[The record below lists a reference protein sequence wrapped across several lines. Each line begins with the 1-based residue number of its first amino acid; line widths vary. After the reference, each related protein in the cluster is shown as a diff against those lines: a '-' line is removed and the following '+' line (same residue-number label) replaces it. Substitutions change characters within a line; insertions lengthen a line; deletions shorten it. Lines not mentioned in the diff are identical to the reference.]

1 MASNKDKELARLLAD
16 AESERV
22 KELEDA
28 NIKLLRQLDK
38 AKNKTEKL
46 VEAVYSAVKTSITT
60 YRKSNVPKPKLPKKK
75 KVGEEIA
82 CAVLSDVQLAKITP
96 TYNTQIAEERV
107 VRYAHK
113 IIDLANIQ
121 RQAHN
126 VNKIAVFC
134 VGDIVEGE
142 LIFPGQEHLIDSS
155 LYSQVTV
162 DAPRILTQFFDILLA
177 NFEEV
182 QVHWV
187 IGNHGH
193 LGGRSRKNYH
203 PDSNADRML
212 GKILDMIYESEKRIT
227 FSIPDSVN
235 ADNHWFDIADLGE
248 KCKFF
253 LWHGD
258 NVRGFGGFP
267 WYGFG
272 KKIMGWKTLASNG
285 LMPDFDYAIAG
296 HFHTPNTQ
304 YINDVRLWINGSTE
318 SYNTYALEQLA
329 SMGRPCQYLLF
340 CKPKHGVT
348 AEYLVN
354 LEDV

>member
-1 MASNKDKELARLLAD
+1 MVDKKTARLLAE
-16 AESERV
+16 AESNRIL
-22 KELEDA
+22 ELEQT
-28 NIKLLRQLDK
+28 NIKLLKQLEQS
-38 AKNKTEKL
+38 KNKTQSL
-46 VEAVYSAVKTSITT
+46 VDAVYDAVKTSITT
-60 YRKSNVPKPKLPKKK
+60 YRSGNVPKPTLPMKKAK
-75 KVGEEIA
+75 GQEIA
-82 CAVLSDVQLAKITP
+82 CAVLSDVQLAKVTP
-96 TYNTQIAEERV
+96 TYNTEVAEKRV
-107 VRYAHK
+107 VRYAEK
-113 IIDLANIQ
+113 IVELTNIQ
-121 RQAHN
+121 RHATN
-126 VNKIAVFC
+126 ITKCAVFA

-142 LIFPGQEHLIDSS
+142 LIFPGQEHLIDAS

-177 NFEEV
+177 NFNEV
-182 QVHWV
+182 EVHWV

-212 GKILDMIYESEKRIT
+212 GKIMDMIYEKEKRIS
-227 FSIPDSVN
+227 FVIPN
-235 ADNHWFDIADLGE
+235 TTGDNHWFDIADLGE

-285 LMPDFDYAIAG
+285 LMPDFNYAIAG

-304 YINDVRLWINGSTE
+304 YVNDVRLWINGSTE

-329 SMGRPCQYLLF
+329 SMGVPCQYLLF

-354 LEDV
+354 LNDV

>member
-1 MASNKDKELARLLAD
+1 MVNKDVAKLLAE
-16 AESERV
+16 AESA
-22 KELEDA
+22 KILELEQT
-28 NIKLLRQLDK
+28 NIKLLKQLEK
-38 AKNKTEKL
+38 SKNKTQAL
-46 VEAVYSAVKTSITT
+46 VDAVYDAVKTSITT
-60 YRKSNVPKPKLPKKK
+60 YRAGKVPKPKLTTKKGK
-75 KVGEEIA
+75 GKEIA

-96 TYNTQIAEERV
+96 TYNTKVAEERV
-107 VRYAHK
+107 VEYAHK
-113 IIDLANIQ
+113 IVELTNIQ
-121 RQAHN
+121 RQATN
-126 VNKIAVFC
+126 ITKCAVFA

-142 LIFPGQEHLIDSS
+142 LIFPGQEHLIDAS

-177 NFEEV
+177 NFNEV
-182 QVHWV
+182 EVHWV

-212 GKILDMIYESEKRIT
+212 GKIMDMIYANDKRISFT
-227 FSIPDSVN
+227 IPDTKG
-235 ADNHWFDIADLGE
+235 DNHWFDIADLGE

-272 KKIMGWKTLASNG
+272 KKIMGWKTLASQG
-285 LMPDFDYAIAG
+285 LMEDFNYAIAG

-354 LEDV
+354 LGNV